1 MTDTASWALAA
12 RIATHVEKL
21 KRQPKETLMEP
32 MLNQD
37 ADKHGCTSNR
47 QRVAGD
53 EVSAC
58 LHAPCKRANS
68 RPVTVAVRRRRLGVS
83 VAAMF
88 LLTLPACG
96 VYQPPPP
103 RGQHFD
109 KPGFYFV
116 AKMEEHQYV
125 WTEVGDVHADQESAE
140 AEMETWLRAQEAT
153 VVFASVYP
161 WNPLLQE
168 SRPAAR

>member
-1 MTDTASWALAA
+1 M
-12 RIATHVEKL
+12 K
-21 KRQPKETLMEP
+21 P
-32 MLNQD
+32 MQDQD
-37 ADKHGCTSNR
+37 ADRRGRTGNHQCA
-47 QRVAGD
+47 AGD
-53 EVSAC
+53 EVAAC
-58 LHAPCKRANS
+58 LHAPGARSNS
-68 RPVTVAVRRRRLGVS
+68 RPVTVAVRRRRLGVG

-125 WTEVGDVHADQESAE
+125 WTEVGDVHPDQESAA
-140 AEMETWLRAQEAT
+140 AEMEKWLRSPEAT
-153 VVFASVYP
+153 VVFASC
-161 WNPLLQE
+161 
-168 SRPAAR
+168 RRAARLRVEARG